1 MLWHKFTSFMV
12 NEVRTGFFYF
22 PSYVV
27 DYVTYDG
34 VVFPVQFFFDKPFFF
49 FVQFYARICGTDRLR

>member
-1 MLWHKFTSFMV
+1 MV